1 MKNTMALTRRCH
13 SVMWS
18 CAALVG
24 LGLCASLPVLA
35 DTTTLTVS
43 SASTGASNI
52 PVILNF
58 PVARSGD
65 TTYDTVLT
73 YHTLDGSA
81 VAGIDYTA
89 ATGSISLPAGATS
102 ILVPV
107 TIAANPSPGP
117 DITFQLVLDKALG
130 IGPAPNFAAQ
140 QTFTTGAAPYSVTVA
155 DINGD
160 GQPDLIVAN
169 LNGNTVSV
177 LLNTTAPGATT
188 PSFATQQ
195 TFTTGATPV
204 SVTAADVN
212 GDGKPDLIVANL
224 NGSTVSVLLNT
235 TAPGAAT
242 PSFAAQQT
250 FGTGSGPRSV
260 TVADVNGDGQ
270 PDLIVA
276 NEYDNTVSVLLNTT
290 APGAATPSFAAQQTF
305 APGAVPVSVTAAD
318 INGDGKP
325 DLIVANVGDN
335 TVSVLLNTTAPG
347 AATPSFAAQQT
358 FATGALPQSVTTADI
373 NGDGQ
378 PDLIVAN
385 VTANTVSVL
394 LNTTAPGAA
403 TPSFAAQQTFATGAL
418 PYSVTAADVNGDGQP
433 DLIVANGNGN
443 TVSVLLNT
451 TAPGATTP
459 SFAAQQTFGTGSGP
473 RSVTVADVNGD
484 GKPDLIVA
492 NSNGNTVSVL
502 LNTTAPG
509 ATPSFAAQ
517 QTFATG
523 SNPQSVTAADVNG
536 DGQPDLIVA
545 NISGNTV
552 SVLLNTT
559 APGATTPSF
568 AAQQTF
574 ATGSQPL
581 SVTATD
587 MNGDGKPDLIAANYG
602 SSTVSVL
609 LNTTAPGATTP
620 SFATQQTFATGSQ
633 PLSVTATDM
642 NGDGQPDLIVAN
654 SSDDTVSVLL
664 NTTTPGATTPSF
676 AAQQTFATGSA
687 PYSVTVADVN
697 GDGKPDLIAANLFD
711 NTVSVLLNTTAPGAT
726 TPSFATQQTFATGSG
741 PVSVTAADV
750 NGDGQPDLIAA
761 NLFDNTVSVLL
772 NTTAPGATTPSF
784 ATQQTCAT
792 GSGPVSVA
800 AADVNGD
807 GQPDLIVA
815 NRSGNTV
822 SVLLNTTA
830 PGATTPSFAAQQ
842 TFATGSGPYSVTAAD
857 VNGDG
862 KPDLIVANANGNNVS
877 MLLNT
882 QYQALF
888 AGSPATGTIVHD
900 YIFANGFD

>member
-587 MNGDGKPDLIAANYG
+587 MNGDG
-602 SSTVSVL
+602 
-609 LNTTAPGATTP
+609 
-620 SFATQQTFATGSQ
+620 
-633 PLSVTATDM
+633 
-642 NGDGQPDLIVAN
+642 QPDLIVAN

-750 NGDGQPDLIAA
+750 NGDGQPDLI
-761 NLFDNTVSVLL
+761 
-772 NTTAPGATTPSF
+772 
-784 ATQQTCAT
+784 
-792 GSGPVSVA
+792 
-800 AADVNGD
+800 
-807 GQPDLIVA
+807 VA